1 MHPPRSPPEGGS
13 GGSGIVELHSNSS
26 TASSGNDDICSDALL
41 KVDKTTSSR
50 KYDSVSST
58 QSQHKKINKIFQTHN
73 PNQQVS
79 NLTNKRALKY
89 KSSTINESSLH
100 HMKQRSKSTDRAGGR
115 NEPPSRKANGDSRGN
130 KGKKYT
136 QDTDSRDTANNR
148 LMRNYS
154 SYELNRKPTGNNS
167 FSSHLSSMN
176 GRTPSIT
183 SSSTTTASHTLRHQT
198 RGHRM
203 RSKSEDHLLHVPESS
218 CCDGNAR
225 TCEECGEESPFY
237 LHDPS
242 TVGYNR
248 LSDLFPQTSSD
259 DSGLCLNSSSH
270 SPNNNFSKN
279 KNMGSRDNGFGTNNV
294 SNGNSSKFRDTH
306 NNKSNFNNSKGSK
319 DNHAKTSSRNL
330 SRPRRAAPLP
340 PIPTQSNGMKHYD
353 RREDRG
359 ITNSFIIVISY

>member
-1 MHPPRSPPEGGS
+1 M
-13 GGSGIVELHSNSS
+13 
-26 TASSGNDDICSDALL
+26 
-41 KVDKTTSSR
+41 
-50 KYDSVSST
+50 SST

-154 SYELNRKPTGNNS
+154 SYELNRRPTGNNS

-183 SSSTTTASHTLRHQT
+183 SSSTTTASHT
-198 RGHRM
+198 
-203 RSKSEDHLLHVPESS
+203 
-218 CCDGNAR
+218 
-225 TCEECGEESPFY
+225 
-237 LHDPS
+237 
-242 TVGYNR
+242 
-248 LSDLFPQTSSD
+248 
-259 DSGLCLNSSSH
+259 
-270 SPNNNFSKN
+270 
-279 KNMGSRDNGFGTNNV
+279 
-294 SNGNSSKFRDTH
+294 TH
-306 NNKSNFNNSKGSK
+306 
-319 DNHAKTSSRNL
+319 
-330 SRPRRAAPLP
+330 
-340 PIPTQSNGMKHYD
+340 
-353 RREDRG
+353 
-359 ITNSFIIVISY
+359 